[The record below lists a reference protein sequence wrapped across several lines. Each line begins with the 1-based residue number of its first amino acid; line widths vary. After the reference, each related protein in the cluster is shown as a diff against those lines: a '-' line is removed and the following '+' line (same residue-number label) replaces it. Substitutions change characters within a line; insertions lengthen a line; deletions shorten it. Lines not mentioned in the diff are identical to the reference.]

1 MKKETN
7 YELKSEAVE
16 ALAGADSTP
25 APEYSKEEL
34 ERYKGKKKF
43 KIPAPV
49 KILFLKAWFAG
60 AVCFFFLWGLGT
72 YVSDLL
78 DMLFVVGVATGLVTD
93 LLVNNVIRFIEAFPG
108 EHDEWMLFPKKGMV
122 SFFGNLLYGFLVTF
136 CVYLLYNLINI
147 AIMSITG
154 NTETLPLGVEPVL
167 FGIFCMGVDMLF
179 IGIKRL
185 IVSIIED
192 ARYSA
197 GKR

>member
-1 MKKETN
+1 MSNENN

-16 ALAGADSTP
+16 TLAGADSSPT
-25 APEYSKEEL
+25 PEYSKEEL

-60 AVCFFFLWGLGT
+60 AVCFFFLWGLGINN
-72 YVSDLL
+72 LL
-78 DMLFVVGVATGLVTD
+78 DMLFVLGVATGLVTD
-93 LLVNNVIRFIEAFPG
+93 LLVNNVIRFLEAFPG

-122 SFFGNLLYGFLVTF
+122 SFFLNLIYGFVIAF
-136 CVYLLYNLINI
+136 CVYLLYSLINF

-167 FGIFCMGVDMLF
+167 FGIFCMGIDMMF
-179 IGIKRL
+179 VGIKRL
-185 IVSIIED
+185 IIDIIED
-192 ARYSA
+192 AKYTA

>member
-1 MKKETN
+1 MEKENN

-16 ALAGADSTP
+16 TLAGADSSP
-25 APEYSKEEL
+25 VPEYSKEEL

-43 KIPAPV
+43 KIPSPV

-72 YVSDLL
+72 YISDLL
-78 DMLFVVGVATGLVTD
+78 DMLFVVGVAMGLVTD

-108 EHDEWMLFPKKGMV
+108 EHDEWMLFPKKGML
-122 SFFGNLLYGFLVTF
+122 SFFLNLIYGFMIAF
-136 CVYLLYNLINI
+136 CVYMLYSLINFL
-147 AIMSITG
+147 IMSITG
-154 NTETLPLGVEPVL
+154 NTETLPLGVEPIL
-167 FGIFCMGVDMLF
+167 FGIFCMGIDMLF
-179 IGIKRL
+179 VGIKRL

-192 ARYSA
+192 AQYSA